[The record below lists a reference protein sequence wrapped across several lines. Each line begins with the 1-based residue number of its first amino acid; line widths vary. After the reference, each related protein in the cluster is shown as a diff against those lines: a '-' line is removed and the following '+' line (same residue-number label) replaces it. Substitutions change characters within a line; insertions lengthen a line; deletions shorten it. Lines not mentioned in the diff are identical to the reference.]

1 MKAIRATRERLWPD
15 NMKNYRDQAAERI
28 NRAGETLD
36 TLIYKPPEDLKDAI
50 LIVARARIEL
60 VNANRFLERAGAP
73 TLPNE
78 L

>member
-1 MKAIRATRERLWPD
+1 MKAIRDTRERPWPD
-15 NMKNYRDQAAERI
+15 NMRNYRDQAAERI
-28 NRAGETLD
+28 NRAGARLEEM
-36 TLIYKPPEDLKDAI
+36 IYKPPTDMRDAI
-50 LIVARARIEL
+50 LIVAQARIEL